1 MATRTASVA
10 EARSNFSKLAE
21 SVNKTG
27 IPVVVFRHSKPWVKI
42 SPIAEEELDDNYI
55 EAMDAL
61 IAEGLAAYEE
71 GRFIAGTVAARRE
84 VEKRASARA

>member
-27 IPVVVFRHSKPWVKI
+27 VPVVVFRHSKPWVKI
-42 SPIAEEELDDNYI
+42 SPIAEEDLDDSYV

-61 IAEGLAAYEE
+61 IAEGLTAYEE
-71 GRFIAGTVAARRE
+71 GRYITGTAKARKE
-84 VEKRASARA
+84 VEKRAAARG